1 VLTGGAWFKRGTARR
16 WVFVGVAGAVAAAGA
31 SVAVALGGDRT
42 PAAAP
47 LTTSHSVLPR
57 ALPKPANCMTWGCT
71 KAQSVDLGNGYAISL
86 WHAGKSGDMRTDPV
100 VELTD
105 RGVSVQWLLW
115 SRGYGWSG
123 SLKCSSAA
131 AEPSCIITDGA
142 GVHSAAAQLVILRS
156 GKLVFPAKAYVIAD
170 LPTITVRDLDDDG
183 DLDVVAL
190 DSDYTP
196 NFAEGHL
203 YWRTYRNAA
212 GQLLST
218 GCVRRNSPAEPAPI
232 TLLTGACPHP

>member
-1 VLTGGAWFKRGTARR
+1 M
-16 WVFVGVAGAVAAAGA
+16 AAAGA

-47 LTTSHSVLPR
+47 PTTSHAALPR
-57 ALPKPANCMTWGCT
+57 AVPKPADCASWGCT
-71 KAQSVDLGNGYAISL
+71 KAQSVDLGRGYAISL

-123 SLKCSSAA
+123 SLKCSTAA
-131 AEPSCIITDGA
+131 AAPSCIITDGA

-156 GKLVFPAKAYVIAD
+156 GKLVFPAKSYVIAD

-203 YWRTYRNAA
+203 YWRTYRNAG
-212 GQLLST
+212 GQLSST
-218 GCVRRNSPAEPAPI
+218 GCMRQNSPADPPPI
-232 TLLTGACPHP
+232 TALTGPCPHP